1 MSHSIQTSFKLGPGD
16 HLLFMW
22 AWPHD
27 IWRYKNNKLSDPFDV
42 MTFLYDYFCSLSSHT
57 LSFSPDSSGGFHIMS
72 SVSEMLFCHAYALRV
87 QHIYQLKSR
96 NVFLTVGDDEDFCPL
111 IRVWNLD
118 KVKIHVHLLYISLGV
133 HVNIKTLSLS
143 LPLSLPLAR

>member
-1 MSHSIQTSFKLGPGD
+1 
-16 HLLFMW
+16 
-22 AWPHD
+22 
-27 IWRYKNNKLSDPFDV
+27 
-42 MTFLYDYFCSLSSHT
+42 
-57 LSFSPDSSGGFHIMS
+57 MS

-118 KVKIHVHLLYISLGV
+118 KVKNTCTSTVSITWCTCKY
-133 HVNIKTLSLS
+133 
-143 LPLSLPLAR
+143 